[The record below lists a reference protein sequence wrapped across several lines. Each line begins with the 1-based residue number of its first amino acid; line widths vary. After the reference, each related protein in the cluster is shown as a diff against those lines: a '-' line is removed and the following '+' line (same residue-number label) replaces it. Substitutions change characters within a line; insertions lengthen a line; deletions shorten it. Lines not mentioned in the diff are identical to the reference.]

1 MYHTT
6 GFAEDE
12 IIDLCAL
19 VYANEEN
26 CYIDPW
32 PPSLGLY
39 KSVVI
44 ALTYMRRNRVQQ
56 EVAETYKTSQP
67 TISRANSRITSRLAI
82 VLAPFVPAAEDLDPD
97 TQYIYDGTLLPCWS
111 WREHRELYSGKRK
124 TTGKNVQVA
133 CNLYGELAWISDPV
147 DGSRHDAH
155 CIDESSVLAAFPD
168 RSQIGDKGY
177 AGKRMITP
185 IRKPECRDLLDWE
198 KEFNAQVNKI
208 RYMIEQVIANF
219 KTWRIMHTDYRR
231 PLDTF
236 DTTISAV
243 VELHFYRMGW
253 ISLIVRHVD
262 NVRVQG
268 IKAGV
273 DLLGREEAGPLHV
286 DLPELRIPRIP
297 EVSYGP
303 GEVKSGELAHEVP
316 LRLGHARHRE
326 SHRDGDR
333 RPRGERQV
341 STDAV
346 AADLGGAVGCA
357 AAGECAVSG
366 ARATELDVEEALLA
380 DAITQ
385 RHLRGSAGRCRG
397 ICCSTT

>member
-6 GFAEDE
+6 GFAKDE

-26 CYIDPW
+26 CDIDPW

-39 KSVVI
+39 KSVII

-56 EVAETYKTSQP
+56 ELAETYNTSQP

-82 VLAPFVPAAEDLDPD
+82 VLAPFVPTAEDLDPG

-155 CIDESSVLAAFPD
+155 CIDESSVLAGFPN

-177 AGKRMITP
+177 VGKRMITP

-198 KEFNAQVNKI
+198 KEFNTRVNKI

-219 KTWRIMHTDYRR
+219 KAWRIMHTDYRR

-243 VELHFYRMGW
+243 VGLHFYRM
-253 ISLIVRHVD
+253 
-262 NVRVQG
+262 
-268 IKAGV
+268 A
-273 DLLGREEAGPLHV
+273 
-286 DLPELRIPRIP
+286 
-297 EVSYGP
+297 
-303 GEVKSGELAHEVP
+303 
-316 LRLGHARHRE
+316 
-326 SHRDGDR
+326 
-333 RPRGERQV
+333 
-341 STDAV
+341 
-346 AADLGGAVGCA
+346 
-357 AAGECAVSG
+357 
-366 ARATELDVEEALLA
+366 
-380 DAITQ
+380 
-385 RHLRGSAGRCRG
+385 
-397 ICCSTT
+397 